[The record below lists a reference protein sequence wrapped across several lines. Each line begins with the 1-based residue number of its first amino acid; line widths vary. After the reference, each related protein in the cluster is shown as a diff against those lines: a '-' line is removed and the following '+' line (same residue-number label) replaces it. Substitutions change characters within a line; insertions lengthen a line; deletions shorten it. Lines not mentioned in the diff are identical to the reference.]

1 MFNSYIPSSCCIYN
15 IFCVLALIP
24 IDSIYLLIVCQLNV
38 GGGRRLQPVGQGG
51 GGAQRGSGREHIPQH
66 LLGAAGLLG
75 LEAGRAERVAAAMIT
90 EGRLRG
96 FLDQTGMLYIG
107 IIWWYIIQS

>member
-1 MFNSYIPSSCCIYN
+1 MAGDGYSLLDKAVVEHNVAAAANIYRN
-15 IFCVLALIP
+15 ISLE
-24 IDSIYLLIVCQLNV
+24 Q
-38 GGGRRLQPVGQGG
+38 
-51 GGAQRGSGREHIPQH
+51 
-66 LLGAAGLLG
+66 LGALLG
-75 LEAGRAERVAAAMIT
+75 LEAERAERVAAAMIT